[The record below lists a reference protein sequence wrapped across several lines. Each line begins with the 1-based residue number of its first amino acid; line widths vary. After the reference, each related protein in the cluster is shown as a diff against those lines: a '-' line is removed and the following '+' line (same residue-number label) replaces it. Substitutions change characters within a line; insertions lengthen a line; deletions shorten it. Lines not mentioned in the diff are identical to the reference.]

1 MESDPDAIPEFTDTS
16 EETATKRPRLKIK
29 PLFKFRIVD
38 LLSIPYDKSSDSFK
52 YKSYDVNLVMCG
64 GKITDIFRDDII
76 FAFESKLKH
85 TGQFPCSVN
94 LYFKVTILF
103 ISRFNNLLFYY
114 LISNYSE

>member
-16 EETATKRPRLKIK
+16 EETATKRPRFKIK

-38 LLSIPYDKSSDSFK
+38 LLSIPYDKSNDSFK

-85 TGQFPCSVN
+85 LCSIN
-94 LYFKVTILF
+94 LYFKATILF
-103 ISRFNNLLFYY
+103 FSRFSNLLFYY